1 MEAARIL
8 GMRVD
13 PIGYEQVLK
22 KVFAWAEAGE
32 SRYVCVA
39 NAGVEAYTG
48 MDVLEGSSSGG
59 GVYTAP
65 VYPRDHAGRPRSF
78 DAIPERGEAA

>member
-48 MDVLEGSSSGG
+48 MDVLG
-59 GVYTAP
+59 
-65 VYPRDHAGRPRSF
+65 
-78 DAIPERGEAA
+78 